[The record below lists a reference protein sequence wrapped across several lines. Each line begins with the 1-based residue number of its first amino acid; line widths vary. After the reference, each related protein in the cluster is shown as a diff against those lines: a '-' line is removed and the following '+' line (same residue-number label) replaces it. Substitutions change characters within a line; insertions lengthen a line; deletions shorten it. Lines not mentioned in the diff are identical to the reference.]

1 MAGMPGVAGPREHD
15 LELLKA
21 VIEGE
26 RGAWP
31 RFHERYERLIVAC
44 IRKVL
49 ARYGVA
55 FQPSDLEDLLNTVCV
70 HLVRDDFEKLRRYD
84 PTRGYQVSS
93 WVGLIATNAT
103 HDALRR
109 RGPAHYSLDD
119 DDEWAEQPDEQLSPA
134 EIAVWRE
141 RESWLNRAVRRLSP
155 GEQQFLRYYYQ
166 ENREPEEIA
175 TLMGISVNTVYSRK
189 NKVRAALKR
198 IIDEMM
204 AE

>member
-1 MAGMPGVAGPREHD
+1 MAWMSGVTGSHEGD
-15 LELLKA
+15 LELLNA
-21 VIEGE
+21 VIAGAP
-26 RGAWP
+26 GAWP
-31 RFHERYERLIVAC
+31 RFYQRYERLIVAC

-55 FQPSDLEDLLNTVCV
+55 FQPSDLEDLLNTVCLN
-70 HLVRDDFEKLRRYD
+70 LVRDDFEKLRRYD

-93 WVGLIATNAT
+93 WIGLIATNST

-119 DDEWAEQPDEQLSPA
+119 DDEWTEMPDEQPSPA
-134 EIAVWRE
+134 ELAVWRE
-141 RESWLNRAVRRLSP
+141 RESWLNRAVGRLSP
-155 GEQQFLRYYYQ
+155 AEQQFLRYYYH

-204 AE
+204 A